1 MIMVKDGRIKYYKG
15 LLGTL
20 WAKNLKSIF
29 AKKKFIMFNFTGEES
44 QDAVDK
50 AFNKTRA
57 DDRKDWLSG
66 YDKDARLDVE
76 KKKCQ

>member
-1 MIMVKDGRIKYYKG
+1 
-15 LLGTL
+15 
-20 WAKNLKSIF
+20 
-29 AKKKFIMFNFTGEES
+29 MFNFTGEES

-57 DDRKDWLSG
+57 DDRKEWLGG

-76 KKKCQ
+76 KRNVQ